1 MQFRTIKNLGI
12 QLSSLGFGA
21 MRLPEI
27 PDGEKW
33 HVDREKAI
41 PMIRRGIDSG
51 INYVDTA
58 YFYCHDDS
66 EYAVGEALKDGYREK
81 VYLSTKLPMTE
92 VHCADDY
99 DRILDEQL
107 RKLDTDY
114 IDFYHFHALNDKSF
128 EEKVL
133 GFDLISRARQA
144 KADGRIRHIS
154 FSFHDKPA
162 VLKKIIETGW
172 FESVLVQYNLL
183 DRQFEDGIAMAQ
195 RKGMGVMIMGPVAGG
210 RLGESSEQIQRL
222 VPGKHL
228 SSPEL
233 ALKFVLSNPNVT
245 VALSGM
251 GTMEMVNQN
260 VQVASAS
267 RYLTPE
273 ENIHVNEL
281 AQRYAALA
289 VLYCTGCEYCLPCPQ
304 GVNIPLNFKL
314 MNYHRIYGI
323 TEYARA
329 EYAKIGRVPWMPGKT
344 AAACIAC
351 GKCEPKC
358 PQHIPII
365 QQLREVEQT
374 LGD

>member
-1 MQFRTIKNLGI
+1 MRYRTIKNLGI
-12 QLSSLGFGA
+12 ELSSLGFGA
-21 MRLPEI
+21 MRLPEVQ
-27 PDGEKW
+27 DGENW

-41 PMIRRGIDSG
+41 PMIRHGIDSG

-58 YFYCHDDS
+58 YMYCHGDS
-66 EYAVGEALKDGYREK
+66 EFAVGDALKDGYREK
-81 VYLSTKLPMTE
+81 VYLSTKLPMPD

-114 IDFYHFHALNDKSF
+114 IDFYHFHALNDNSF
-128 EEKVL
+128 EEKVI
-133 GFDLISRARQA
+133 GFDLISRASQA

-162 VLKKIIETGW
+162 VLKRIIETGW
-172 FESVLVQYNLL
+172 FESMLVQYNLL
-183 DRQFEDGIAMAQ
+183 DRQYEEGIAMAQ
-195 RKGMGVMIMGPVAGG
+195 KKGMGVMIMGPIAGG
-210 RLGESSEQIQRL
+210 RLGESSEQIQQL

-233 ALKFVLSNPNVT
+233 ALKFVFSNPNVT

-260 VQVASAS
+260 VQVASAD

-273 ENIHVNEL
+273 ESIHINEL

-289 VLYCTGCEYCLPCPQ
+289 DLYCTGCEYCMPCPQ

-329 EYAKIGRVPWMPGKT
+329 EYAKIGTVPWLPGKT

-365 QQLREVEQT
+365 QQLREVQQT